1 VERPPVEV
9 ADIFHRHG
17 AAWRADNTGHVSL
30 AQLKVMSAIESCRTA
45 ILGGHLEGCE
55 GCGHRRIAY
64 NSCRNRHCPKCQG
77 AAARKWL
84 AMREADLLPV
94 GYFHVVFTVP
104 SEIAN
109 IAFHNKATI
118 YNLLFQVAS
127 ETMLTIAADPRHLG
141 ARIGITAVLH
151 TWGSALT
158 HHPHIHMVVP
168 GGGISLDGR
177 SWVASRPAFLLPVH
191 VLSKLFRRLFL
202 TRLIELHAAGQI
214 QFFGDHARMNE
225 RRPFL
230 RHLAPL
236 RKKNW
241 IVYAKAPF
249 AGPQAVLA
257 YLSRYTHRVAIS
269 NRRLIALDEANVTF
283 RYKDYR
289 RDGPD
294 RQRIMTLAAG
304 EFIRRFLLHVL
315 PTGFHRIRHYGLLAS
330 GVRKANVARARELL
344 AIVPVPEDTA
354 PAEPQDYRPPC
365 PCCGGR
371 MIIIEIFERRMQP
384 RGPPQ
389 APLQTRM
396 MAS

>member
-1 VERPPVEV
+1 MLMQQLLHHVV
-9 ADIFHRHG
+9 
-17 AAWRADNTGHVSL
+17 GHD
-30 AQLKVMSAIESCRTA
+30 
-45 ILGGHLEGCE
+45 
-55 GCGHRRIAY
+55 
-64 NSCRNRHCPKCQG
+64 P
-77 AAARKWL
+77 
-84 AMREADLLPV
+84 DLLPV

-158 HHPHIHMVVP
+158 QHPHIHMVVP

-241 IVYAKAPF
+241 IGRSSGEAHFDTRMSIISGTTRCLLDSSSSSFRSVCGSVNSVLSFLLLNPVSTVYA
-249 AGPQAVLA
+249 
-257 YLSRYTHRVAIS
+257 AIRHIFLPS
-269 NRRLIALDEANVTF
+269 L
-283 RYKDYR
+283 
-289 RDGPD
+289 
-294 RQRIMTLAAG
+294 TLATALCRLRG
-304 EFIRRFLLHVL
+304 HPPRCRLHSRTWVVAALKML
-315 PTGFHRIRHYGLLAS
+315 PS
-330 GVRKANVARARELL
+330 
-344 AIVPVPEDTA
+344 
-354 PAEPQDYRPPC
+354 
-365 PCCGGR
+365 
-371 MIIIEIFERRMQP
+371 
-384 RGPPQ
+384 
-389 APLQTRM
+389 LQ
-396 MAS
+396 